1 MKNTICTGK
10 KKTLPTEEFIS
21 CKIDLMVWLNVFD
34 KHSVWNTCIGDKWI
48 TSHLL
53 FCSAEECKQVCW
65 AIREFTRL
73 FR

>member
-1 MKNTICTGK
+1 
-10 KKTLPTEEFIS
+10 
-21 CKIDLMVWLNVFD
+21 MVWLNVFD